1 MNLDSPAAAE
11 AARRTVA
18 EIRTGDNTNTLPRV
32 NALLNPHPKRVSRK
46 AGAAIIVLMPVRP
59 NAKLL
64 AEVVV
69 VVGRPVVCVV
79 NLTAKLDMIQYTY

>member
-1 MNLDSPAAAE
+1 MVIKG
-11 AARRTVA
+11 RREV
-18 EIRTGDNTNTLPRV
+18 IKFPI
-32 NALLNPHPKRVSRK
+32 PPPPPPRK
-46 AGAAIIVLMPVRP
+46 AVAAIIVLMPVRP

>member
-1 MNLDSPAAAE
+1 ML
-11 AARRTVA
+11 RM
-18 EIRTGDNTNTLPRV
+18 LM
-32 NALLNPHPKRVSRK
+32 LLLLRQSMRNGYGRPSTIYYTPLHPPPPRK
-46 AGAAIIVLMPVRP
+46 AVAAIIVLMPVRP

-64 AEVVV
+64 TEVVVVVVVVV